1 MAVFTE
7 SERVEVWDRRQAGE
21 SNRSIGRRLGRSAAS
36 IRAFVE
42 ASGGVRPA
50 VRRRSVRQLSLVE
63 REEISRG
70 VAAGESLRVVA
81 HRLGR
86 APSTLSREVARN
98 GGAAGIGRI
107 ARTRRRGSEPGG
119 RRTASWLRTMR
130 CGPWWRSCLPSGGRR
145 NRSQGGWPA
154 RTLAT
159 RRCTCHTRRS
169 I

>member
-7 SERVEVWDRRQAGE
+7 LERVEVWDRRQAGE

-50 VRRRSVRQLSLVE
+50 VRRRSVRHLSLVE

-70 VAAGESLRVVA
+70 VAAGESLRLLA
-81 HRLGR
+81 RRLGR

-98 GGAAGIGRI
+98 GG
-107 ARTRRRGSEPGG
+107 PVLNGG
-119 RRTASWLRTMR
+119 GPLRDHDR
-130 CGPWWRSCLPSGGRR
+130 VDDLSF
-145 NRSQGGWPA
+145 A
-154 RTLAT
+154 
-159 RRCTCHTRRS
+159 
-169 I
+169 

>member
-21 SNRSIGRRLGRSAAS
+21 SNRSIGRRLGRSAGS

-50 VRRRSVRQLSLVE
+50 VRHRSVRHLSLVE

-81 HRLGR
+81 RRLGR
-86 APSTLSREVARN
+86 APSTLSRELSRN
-98 GGAAGIGRI
+98 GGRHRYRAHRADRAAWQR
-107 ARTRRRGSEPGG
+107 ARRAKACKLASNQALRG
-119 RRTASWLRTMR
+119 AA
-130 CGPWWRSCLPSGGRR
+130 
-145 NRSQGGWPA
+145 Q
-154 RTLAT
+154 
-159 RRCTCHTRRS
+159 
-169 I
+169 